1 MDELDLLKKNW
12 NQPQSYKKYT
22 DNELFKM
29 LKGKSISIAKWVLII
44 GIIEITVTTLLGY
57 GLNYITEDN
66 SNESNLSRFD
76 TFFNVLDY
84 ISNIIPLAFLALLLY
99 LNFKIRNEEQSKKLM
114 ERILLTRKVIEWY
127 INLFL
132 IKITLIFI
140 LAIGFIG
147 NDIFYNQPKLDE
159 DIMLFMIMSAVF
171 FIGILWAIF
180 FFIFKYIYQKL
191 IYGKMLKQLKTNYQE
206 LSEMDY

>member
-44 GIIEITVTTLLGY
+44 GIIEITVTFLLGY
-57 GLNYITEDN
+57 GIVLLSSNDTETKLPPII
-66 SNESNLSRFD
+66 NEAAKII
-76 TFFNVLDY
+76 DY
-84 ISNIIPLAFLALLLY
+84 ISLIVPFVFLGALLY
-99 LNFKIRNEEQSKKLM
+99 FNFKIRNEEQPKKLM
-114 ERILLTRKVIEWY
+114 ERILLTRKLIEWY

-132 IKITLIFI
+132 IKISLIFI

-147 NDIFYNQPKLDE
+147 HDIFYNQPKLDNG
-159 DIMLFMIMSAVF
+159 IMLFMITSAIF

-180 FFIFKYIYQKL
+180 FFIFKYIYRKL

-206 LSEMDY
+206 LSEMGY